1 MIIAVTYQEG
11 QVFQHFGDSEFFKLY
26 QVEGDAVVSAR
37 VTGTQGAG
45 HGALAGFLRE
55 QGAEVLICG
64 GIGAGA
70 RTALDQAGIRL
81 TPGSPGRP
89 TRRWPSC
96 WRGSCGTTRTP
107 PANTITT
114 GTATAAGSIPR
125 TEPSTHLIKQEVHLI

>member
-1 MIIAVTYQEG
+1 MIIAVTYQDG
-11 QVFQHFGDSEFFKLY
+11 QVFQHFGHSEFFKLY

-81 TPGSPGRP
+81 YPGVTGEADQAVAQLLAGQLRYDPDTTCHHHHHGE
-89 TRRWPSC
+89 
-96 WRGSCGTTRTP
+96 GHSCGEHP
-107 PANTITT
+107 
-114 GTATAAGSIPR
+114 
-125 TEPSTHLIKQEVHLI
+125 QD